1 MTSPKSVVL
10 ASSVD
15 MLRVYR
21 GTLSRCL
28 GVAVIGWM
36 LGSTELAAAQSD
48 EQRAAARSIATQGA
62 DAFNRGRFQEAADLF
77 GRAETLMHAPPH
89 LLFLGRSQEK
99 LGQLVKARE
108 SYLKIT
114 REVLSETAPP
124 AFREAQLSAERELKS
139 LEPRIASLAIT
150 LEPTNVTE
158 VSVRVDGAPIPAVLV
173 GVQRPMDPGEHKIE
187 VSAPGFR
194 VEPQV
199 VRLRD
204 GEKRSVLFR
213 LQPDAA
219 AAVRP
224 TQPLPAPAGDE
235 VAPLQVGMSPE
246 LQPAP
251 AAPTS
256 EAASGTS
263 GLRIGSYAAFGVGAV
278 GLGIGTIFLL
288 SSKSK
293 RADADAAFEQC
304 AASGD
309 CRENDPEARRTA
321 ELDDSARSA
330 MTLSIVG
337 FAVGGVGVAAGTALF
352 LASSGDDKEHA
363 TLQPSIRPWV
373 GLGSAGVSGRF

>member
-1 MTSPKSVVL
+1 
-10 ASSVD
+10 

-36 LGSTELAAAQSD
+36 LGSAELAAAQSD